1 MRFWAF
7 QMMFVCLP
15 SLAFMT
21 FAQFE
26 IAKIELVK
34 KERADEEK
42 KTRAVIK
49 EYFHLPFST
58 LLKADYFSSAQY
70 KAYQTRISSKE
81 KKLGMD
87 KMKQKLTITSNSDV
101 VEVKWTP
108 RIRTVYIVH
117 LLFKGK
123 LKIHKYIQNHT
134 I

>member
-42 KTRAVIK
+42 K
-49 EYFHLPFST
+49 
-58 LLKADYFSSAQY
+58 
-70 KAYQTRISSKE
+70 
-81 KKLGMD
+81 
-87 KMKQKLTITSNSDV
+87 
-101 VEVKWTP
+101 
-108 RIRTVYIVH
+108 IRTVR
-117 LLFKGK
+117 LFM
-123 LKIHKYIQNHT
+123 
-134 I
+134 